1 MKLSVEIES
10 IRVEVKNKTLM
21 IWSGKPLCVL
31 SSAVFNGGP
40 TQAYGIINVQVPEG
54 SGKDKN
60 DVHWNAEQ
68 FLEEQVQKLGL
79 PNERVVGLM
88 TAAKMKN
95 LAVATRK
102 FDGTT
107 LSVFVTAGTTI
118 AATAG
123 EATVS
128 RKCFS
133 EQQKFGTINV
143 ILLVDGNLTGSSLV
157 EAHKTVTE
165 AKTVAL
171 RELDVRSQF
180 SGDLASGTLT
190 DSVVVACT
198 GKGEAI
204 KFAGTFTV
212 IGELIGECVRECVKN
227 AIYNQEVLAASRPL
241 ADRLAERGIK
251 IKDLVSLVGLSA
263 TRGSKYERF
272 RAEVEKTFADRKIAS
287 LVLACVRFDEDLKVG
302 LIPGDT
308 NDAVDREVFEEI
320 LQDAIRTYLSSSECL
335 SGSEVRE
342 NVRAK
347 VKNMGP
353 LTSCVFEAILKRV
366 SSKVGN

>member
-1 MKLSVEIES
+1 MKFNVGIES
-10 IRVEVKNKTLM
+10 IRAEVKNKTLV
-21 IWSGKPLCVL
+21 IWSGKPLSVL
-31 SSAVFNGGP
+31 SSAVLNGGL

-68 FLEEQVQKLGL
+68 FLEEQVQKLQL

-102 FDGTT
+102 FNGTT

-128 RKCFS
+128 RECS
-133 EQQKFGTINV
+133 AEQQKFGTINV
-143 ILLVDGNLTGSSLV
+143 ILLVDGNLTGSSIV

-180 SGDLASGTLT
+180 SGELASGTLT

-198 GKGEAI
+198 GKGDPI

-212 IGELIGECVRECVKN
+212 IGEFIGECVRECVRT
-227 AIYNQEVLAASRPL
+227 AIYNQERLAASRPL
-241 ADRLAERGIK
+241 ADRLAERGVKTRDIMP
-251 IKDLVSLVGLSA
+251 LVCGYPV
-263 TRGSKYERF
+263 RGPKYQRF
-272 RAEVEKTFADRKIAS
+272 RTEVERILADRKIAS
-287 LVLACVRFDEDLKVG
+287 LVLASVRFDEDLKMG
-302 LIPGDT
+302 LIPGDSNNT
-308 NDAVDREVFEEI
+308 ADKEVFEEI
-320 LQDAIRTYLSSSECL
+320 LMAATRIYLSSNECL
-335 SGSEVRE
+335 SGSEVRK
-342 NVRAK
+342 NMRVK
-347 VKNMGP
+347 VKNLGP

-366 SSKVGN
+366 KSKVGN